1 MPATPDERLRFR
13 RKLGGDETTMPIAYI
28 DDIFNEAEEQ
38 YASASYPRK
47 VQQAA
52 AYYLGALDLYTAATK
67 LVDYRANESEVKHSQ
82 RVKALNDLV
91 GRFKKELDE
100 AVDDVENKLPA
111 FRSGRVFVR
120 EVDRDEPYA

>member
-38 YASASYPRK
+38 YASTSYPRK

-52 AYYLGALDLYTAATK
+52 AYYLGALDLYTAASK

-100 AVDDVENKLPA
+100 AVDDVENRLPA

-120 EVDRDEPYA
+120 EVDRDEPHA

>member
-1 MPATPDERLRFR
+1 
-13 RKLGGDETTMPIAYI
+13 MPIAYI

-52 AYYLGALDLYTAATK
+52 AYHLGALDLYTAASK

-100 AVDDVENKLPA
+100 AVDDVENRLPA

>member
-47 VQQAA
+47 VQQTA
-52 AYYLGALDLYTAATK
+52 AYYLGALDLYTAASK

-100 AVDDVENKLPA
+100 AVDDVENRLPA

>member
-38 YASASYPRK
+38 YASTSYPRK

-52 AYYLGALDLYTAATK
+52 AYYLGALDLYTAASK

-82 RVKALNDLV
+82 RAKALNDLI

-100 AVDDVENKLPA
+100 AIDLVDNKLPA

-120 EVDRDEPYA
+120 EVDRDEPHA

>member
-38 YASASYPRK
+38 YASTSYPRK

-52 AYYLGALDLYTAATK
+52 AYYLGALDLYTAASK

-91 GRFKKELDE
+91 GRFKKELDA
-100 AVDDVENKLPA
+100 AVEDVEDKLPA
-111 FRSGRVFVR
+111 VRWGRVPVR
-120 EVDRDEPYA
+120 EVDRDEPHA